1 MGVGNFGQISHN
13 EMYTTNNMEL
23 QSNPQSNSRVHYI
36 PPVTNQMHGQ
46 VMPNKKQ
53 LKSRKGLNQ
62 SIDLKQNVMK
72 TMRASTQLNPNS
84 GNNSLMNTGHSRKQ
98 AMDMNDQ
105 NNYASQISGWVNQ
118 SIIPHQ
124 QMGM

>member
-1 MGVGNFGQISHN
+1 
-13 EMYTTNNMEL
+13 
-23 QSNPQSNSRVHYI
+23 
-36 PPVTNQMHGQ
+36 
-46 VMPNKKQ
+46 
-53 LKSRKGLNQ
+53 
-62 SIDLKQNVMK
+62 MK

-84 GNNSLMNTGHSRKQ
+84 GNNSLLNTGHSRKQ

-124 QMGM
+124 QMGL